1 VLVADACVVA
11 EAALEDAVVE
21 SFDVAPSAPATTD
34 IHLKEDKLHVQLG
47 DKAKRSA
54 RWILDMGTINHMTGE
69 LSAFSS
75 MDNNVR
81 GTVRFGD
88 GSVTAIRG
96 HGTIVLRCRNGNHK
110 ALTGVYH
117 IPRPGF
123 SVSENQKNRRS

>member
-11 EAALEDAVVE
+11 EAALEDAAVE
-21 SFDVAPSAPATTD
+21 SFDIAPSAPATTE

-54 RWILDMGTINHMTGE
+54 RWILDTGATNHMMGE
-69 LSAFSS
+69 LSVFSS
-75 MDNNVR
+75 MDDSVR

-96 HGTIVLRCRNGNHK
+96 RGTIVLRCRNGDHK

-117 IPRPGF
+117 IPRLTTKAPTL
-123 SVSENQKNRRS
+123 